1 MFATSRHPIVEPYA
15 GGQESHTAILARNLR
30 RRGHHVRLYAR
41 AGTDDSLADEIV
53 PYPDLPPLSEVAA
66 LDPQLPEP
74 EFLRDHGAF
83 TAAVV
88 DLLAHPDVDIVH
100 NQSLH
105 FLPLA
110 FSSMLPAPLVTTL
123 HTPPFPWMELGVALA
138 SSDAAYVCVSW
149 ASARDWTTLP
159 APAQII
165 RNGVDD
171 DGQGH
176 GEGGEDLIW
185 VGRLTPD
192 KGCDLAIRAARRAG
206 RGLRIVGPVSESD
219 RTWFDEIIA
228 PELGGPVKYVGHLSH
243 ADLATLVRASAALLV
258 TPRWDEPFGLVAAE
272 AAMWGTPVVAL
283 DRGGLG
289 EFVTPEIGVL
299 VSPRGGDERVVER
312 LREGLTAALAL
323 RRQEVRRAALR
334 ELGADRMVAA
344 YVKLYGDLIESQRC
358 RR

>member
-15 GGQESHTAILARNLR
+15 GGQESHTALLARSLR
-30 RRGHHVRLYAR
+30 NRGHRVRLYAR
-41 AGTDDSLADEIV
+41 TGTDDSLADEVV

-74 EFLRDHGAF
+74 EFLRDHAAF

-110 FSSMLPAPLVTTL
+110 FSSVLPAPLVTTL

-138 SSDAAYVCVSW
+138 SPDAAYVCVSR
-149 ASARDWTTLP
+149 ASAHDWSTLP

-176 GEGGEDLIW
+176 GEGGEDPIW

-206 RGLRIVGPVSESD
+206 RGLRIVGPVSDS
-219 RTWFDEIIA
+219 TWFDEIIA
-228 PELGGPVKYVGHLSH
+228 PELDGHVRYLGHLSH
-243 ADLATLVRASAALLV
+243 ADLATLVRASSALLV

-272 AAMWGTPVVAL
+272 AATWGTPVVAL

-289 EFVTPEIGVL
+289 EFVRPEIGVL
-299 VSPRGGDERVVER
+299 VSPGGGDERVVEG
-312 LREGLTAALAL
+312 LRDGLSAALAL
-323 RRQEVRRAALR
+323 CRQEVRRAALR

-344 YVKLYGDLIESQRC
+344 YEKLYGDLIESQG
-358 RR
+358 RRR